1 MNHSTL
7 HIIRFLPKRF
17 AAAMMVLVI
26 GACWVGCAGSRQVT
40 APIPSWVMESPVS
53 SSYYIGIGSASKAI
67 HPLDA
72 DAVAKRNALDNLS
85 REIRVQVQAT
95 STMNTLQVNDWLST
109 TFNQQSTSTTQED
122 LEGFELVDTYASDK
136 EVMVYYRLSKAEH
149 ARIQAAKRQAAMDVA
164 AGHLESA
171 EEFKGLG
178 QAQQAVDAA
187 IRGLD
192 AIRPFMDRP
201 LKFTHGSG
209 EQIDLTT
216 TLLGMID
223 DCVAGLALSSEEE
236 SLTLRVENR
245 YQGTAEIDV
254 LLDGKPAPNV
264 TLTYAYHRGDLPTRG
279 EVVTDARGVAT
290 IRLERFEP
298 QVTETT
304 LEVRVDPLA
313 FAAGLPLAHPFRQAA
328 QGLQSAPLRL
338 PVVLAPVELALV
350 VDELAFGKTRD
361 RKVLTPA
368 VQEALQS
375 ANVSLVSTQ
384 ATRSS
389 GQKAGGPVMTLTLQA
404 DARPGGQGQGFTT
417 VYLDVVGTVTSA
429 EGETIF
435 TQTQTKIKGVQLDLP
450 RATDAAYDKAS
461 QVLQDDFIPQLIR
474 LWHGF

>member
-1 MNHSTL
+1 MPPMLSSPW
-7 HIIRFLPKRF
+7 RFS
-17 AAAMMVLVI
+17 AAMLLLG
-26 GACWVGCAGSRQVT
+26 GALLGCAGSRQVT
-40 APIPSWVMESPVS
+40 APVPSWVSESPVS
-53 SSYYIGIGSASKAI
+53 STHFIGIGSASKSI

-95 STMNTLQVNDWLST
+95 STMHTLQVNDWLST
-109 TFNQQSTSTTQED
+109 SFNQQSTSTTQED
-122 LEGFELVDTYASDK
+122 LEGFELVDTYANDQ
-136 EVMVYYRLSKAEH
+136 EVVVYYRLNKAEH
-149 ARIQAAKRQAAMDVA
+149 ARIQAAKRQAAMDIA
-164 AGHLESA
+164 AGHLEFAQESRRS
-171 EEFKGLG
+171 G

-187 IRGLD
+187 IRGID
-192 AIRPFMDRP
+192 AIRPFMDQP
-201 LKFTHGSG
+201 LKFTLRSG
-209 EQIDLTT
+209 EQIDLAT

-223 DCVAGLALSSEEE
+223 DCVVGLVLTSDEE
-236 SLTLRVENR
+236 SLTLKVENR
-245 YQGTAEIDV
+245 YQGTAEIKV
-254 LLDGKPAPNV
+254 LLDGQPAPNV

-279 EVVTDARGVAT
+279 EVVTDGRGVAT

-298 QVTETT
+298 HVTETT

-313 FAAGLPLAHPFRQAA
+313 FSAGLPLAHPFRQAA

-338 PVVLAPVELALV
+338 EVLLAPVELALV

-368 VQEALQS
+368 LQEALQA

-384 ATRSS
+384 ATRSKGGKS
-389 GQKAGGPVMTLTLQA
+389 GESLMTLTIQA
-404 DARPGGQGQGFTT
+404 DVRPGGEGQGFTT
-417 VYLDVVGTVTSA
+417 VYLDVVGTVKNA

-435 TQTQTKIKGVQLDLP
+435 TQTQTRIKGVQLDLT

-461 QVLQDDFIPQLIR
+461 QVLQEDFIPKLIR